1 MRRFLFLCLS
11 FTFLMIG
18 GNLWA
23 QKISMDDAKQRAL
36 QFFAKSSTL
45 SKGKKKVPRKNPR
58 MVTALSSDA
67 YYIFNDESNGGFV
80 VVSGD
85 SRTRSI
91 LGFSESGTFDATAMP
106 ANMYAWLQGYAD
118 EISWLQRQDEDGRF
132 AMATVSNQVSD
143 SERLPIAPL
152 VTTTWNQGVPYNNK
166 TPQYKSGSYYYRS
179 ATGCVA
185 TAMAQVMKFHQWPQ
199 AETAVIPGYT
209 TSSYN
214 MSLSSL
220 AATTFNWEKMRDS
233 YSDDYTTEEADAV
246 ATLMKYCGWS
256 VMMDYGPQSG
266 SRTDLV
272 ADALKYYFDYDSITT
287 QYVSR
292 SYYTYSKWVDLIYH
306 ELKNSRP
313 VVYGGQSSG
322 GGHEFVCDGYVY
334 EDSTDFFHINWGWGG
349 VSDDYFVLSALDP
362 EKQGIGGSTS
372 ADGFHYG
379 QDAVI
384 GIQKPSEGGTV
395 ADIAPNVLD
404 LTLNAMNLS
413 SDTVFMGELV
423 SITLNITNNSADDY
437 DGDIYLGLKTIYN
450 GQSSYSLLEGSD
462 FSIPAGQTKDCVF
475 TYRPETY
482 GVMNF
487 VLYLPNTIG
496 SYTTDG
502 EVAATLT
509 VLKRE
514 TNIYVPVYGSYCD
527 EYIRSQFIVPAA
539 DLKEILYAQI
549 NGMTFS
555 SSLSSVGWGEAEFDV
570 YLSEVG
576 DTSFSDTTLYAWS
589 LLERV
594 YAGNLSVNDYQMKI
608 DFDVPYQY
616 MGKNLLVGIRQTKS
630 GDYAQSKWY
639 GMSAIGASLGG
650 RESKIQIYDFLPAVV
665 FDTTPDVAPVGFATD
680 VTIDYAGGQE
690 ATVTW
695 TCDVAACDI
704 CLNDSLIEN
713 VSSPYKLTGLEYA
726 TSYIVKV
733 RGRTDNEASR
743 WSIPVRFNT
752 ELAEEYCQITLTL
765 TDTYGDG
772 WSGNA
777 IKIVDAL
784 SGIEIGTYTNENL
797 NETKGFSENE
807 QNIHLVRV
815 PSGRDIQFLWVAG
828 SYSSIPS
835 ECMWSVSDVNDEVL
849 FSGKGSNSLTTGDIL
864 FTYHVDCTVTPWR
877 SPSNLIVKEIG
888 SHSVVLEWTENS
900 LVPATEW
907 VVAYKTDS
915 MDSYEEVTT
924 SNNPFTLEGLKDETT
939 YMVKVKPATDEVEKW
954 SDLVYFT
961 TEVICPIPVIVDV
974 TPAPTKATISWT
986 GNGDVYNVRYR
997 RATSVPVVFSDDF
1010 ENGLGQWTIYTE
1022 GEAPQTDGWVSN
1034 SSSAHS
1040 GTHSAIAWSWKSLTT
1055 YNADNW
1061 LVTPQVAFGNELRFW
1076 VRTRMAYPDSCE
1088 VLLSTTGNV
1097 IENFTD
1103 TLRAMGAASDNN
1115 DWTEINIDLSRY
1127 TGQQGY
1133 IAIHHVS
1140 SDCFSLEIDDFA
1152 IYGEADTV
1160 EWTNASTEETSIE
1173 LTGLSPETTYEFQMQ
1188 AVNSEGSSKWTD
1200 LHYFTTMVKNPL
1212 PVNIHSDLMA
1222 DGATLRWTGYG
1233 DSYNVQYR
1241 TTANDDVLFFEDFE
1255 ELKGSSLPEGWTTID
1270 NDGDGNNWFLFTPS
1284 DIIDINDIKGV
1295 PTVMGRSCVTSASY
1309 NKSALTPDNW
1319 LITPLLNLQ
1328 GTMRVYL
1335 RSQDPEWPVEN
1346 FAIYLSTSGTSVED
1360 FSTELVPE
1368 TTATSNYVAYTADLS
1383 AYDGRQG
1390 YIAIRHF
1397 NSTDQFRLN
1406 VDNFGLYGTSSAP
1419 AGEWQEITV
1428 TDTVATLSGLPTN
1441 NGYEYRIRSIVD
1453 GEPGEWTESGEF
1465 ALITLRDEGV
1475 NSKMIINNQ
1484 GKKAHVT
1491 LAGRT
1496 LKKDKNWN
1504 TITLPFNLTLEGSSL
1519 DGAVAKTLNKATMD
1533 ASCVTMTFSD
1543 SLTYIQAGVP
1553 YFVKW
1558 DEGEDIVNPVFS
1570 NVVICSKE
1578 GRHLSYAMG
1587 NVKFVGNYDAFS
1599 VDTLVN
1605 NGIYYMA
1612 GRGIMRHADN
1622 GYVQKACQAYLEF
1635 SDEATKR
1642 WLTIDLDDPMPLGTI
1657 TGKNYTREYGDVN
1670 PVFEFTTEGITLEG
1684 TPEIFCEATATSP
1697 VGTYDIILR
1706 KGTVE
1711 NYYNVKCLMGTLTI
1725 TKAPLTIAA
1734 GTYTKEQWEEMPE
1747 FTLTYT
1753 GFKNNETEDVLIK
1766 QPTVS
1771 CEATVESAPGEYP
1784 VTVSGAKAQNYD
1796 ISYTNGK
1803 LTVLEGPEPYA
1814 ALSNGNTVLTF
1825 YYDKK
1830 KEERHGMNIGPFNPD
1845 FFVWDDERGWGDV
1858 ASLIK
1863 RVVFDKTFAEYKGVT
1878 SIASWFNGCEKLTT
1892 IDGIANLNT
1901 SNVTDMS
1908 FVFDGCSSLTRLDL
1922 SNFNTSNVTDMT
1934 FMFRGCSSLTRLD
1947 ISSFNTSKVTNMG
1960 WMFLG
1965 CSCLTSLDLSSY
1977 NTLNLTAMNGLFKE
1991 CSSLTS
1997 LDLSSFDTSNVT
2009 EMIDVFYGCSS
2020 LTNLDLS
2027 NFCTSNVTNMYAMF
2041 SGCSSLTRL
2050 DVSSFNTSNVTNMY
2064 AMFSGCSSLTR
2075 LDVSSFN
2082 TSNVTYMGWMFS
2094 GCSSLTRLDLSSFN
2108 TSNVTD
2114 MDGMFSDCSS
2124 LTRLDLSS
2132 FNTSNVTDM
2141 YWMFSGC
2148 SSLTSLDVS
2157 NFNTSN
2163 VTSMWYMFKKCSSL
2177 PSLDL
2182 SSFNTSNVT
2191 DMGEMFFG
2199 CSALEAIYVGEKWST
2214 KDVTNSEGMFTGC
2227 TKLVGG
2233 MGTAYSSAHTD
2244 ATYARIDGGTKA
2256 PGYFTEYNSTGITD
2270 ILASGEPFDVYT
2282 INGQM
2287 VRSHV
2292 TSLKGLSKGIYM
2304 VKGKKII
2311 VK

>member
-1 MRRFLFLCLS
+1 
-11 FTFLMIG
+11 MIG

-36 QFFAKSSTL
+36 KFFTKSSTL
-45 SKGKKKVPRKNPR
+45 SKGKKKAPRKNPR
-58 MVTALSSDA
+58 MVTALSNDA
-67 YYIFNDESNGGFV
+67 YYIFNDEYNGGFV

-85 SRTRSI
+85 DRTRSI
-91 LGFSESGTFDATAMP
+91 LGFSESRIFDATEIP

-118 EISWLQRQDEDGRF
+118 EISWLQRQDEDARF
-132 AMATVSNQVSD
+132 AMAMVSNQASD

-166 TPQYKSGSYYYRS
+166 TPQYKSGNYYYRS

-185 TAMAQVMKFHQWPQ
+185 TAMAQVMNFHQWPQ
-199 AETAVIPGYT
+199 AETAVIPGYR

-220 AATTFNWEKMRDS
+220 GATTFNWENMRDS
-233 YSDDYTTEEADAV
+233 YSGDYTTEEADAV

-256 VMMDYGPQSG
+256 VMMDYGPQS
-266 SRTDLV
+266 SSSTNLV
-272 ADALKYYFDYDSITT
+272 ADAFKNYFDYDSITT
-287 QYVSR
+287 QFVSR

-306 ELKNSRP
+306 ELKNRRP
-313 VVYGGQSSG
+313 VVYGGLSSG

-334 EDSTDFFHINWGWGG
+334 EDGTDFFHINWGWGG
-349 VSDDYFVLSALDP
+349 MSDDYFVLSALDP

-372 ADGFHYG
+372 VDGFHYG

-384 GIQKPSEGGTV
+384 GIQKPSDGGTV

-404 LTLNAMNLS
+404 LTLNSMNLS
-413 SDTVFMGELV
+413 SDTIFMGELV
-423 SITLNITNNSADDY
+423 SISLNVTNNSADDY
-437 DGDIYLGLKTIYN
+437 DGDICIGLKTFYF
-450 GQSSYSLLEGSD
+450 GQPRYSLLEGSD
-462 FSIPAGQTKDCVF
+462 FSIPAGQTRDCVF
-475 TYRPETY
+475 TYRPDED

-487 VLYLPNTIG
+487 VLFLPNTIG

-502 EVAATLT
+502 DVAATLT
-509 VLKRE
+509 VVKRE
-514 TNIYVPVYGSYCD
+514 TNSFVPVYGLYCD
-527 EYIRSQFIVPAA
+527 DYIRSQFIVPAA
-539 DLKEILYAQI
+539 DLKEMLYAQI

-555 SSLSSVGWGEAEFDV
+555 SSQSSVGWGEAEFDV

-576 DTSFSDTTLYAWS
+576 DTSFSNATFYDWS
-589 LLERV
+589 SLERV

-616 MGKNLLVGIRQTKS
+616 MGKNLLIGVRQTKS
-630 GDYAQSKWY
+630 GDYARSEWY
-639 GMSAIGASLGG
+639 GMSATGASLGG
-650 RESKIQIYDFLPAVV
+650 RESMIQIFDFLPTVV

-680 VTIDYAGGQE
+680 VTIDYTGGQE
-690 ATVTW
+690 AIVTW
-695 TCDVAACDI
+695 TCDVATCDI

-752 ELAEEYCQITLTL
+752 ELAEEYCQITVTL
-765 TDTYGDG
+765 TDSYGDG

-777 IKIVDAL
+777 IKIVDVL
-784 SGIEIGTYTNENL
+784 SGIEIGAYTNENL
-797 NETKGFSENE
+797 NETTGFSENE

-828 SYSSIPS
+828 SYSS
-835 ECMWSVSDVNDEVL
+835 ECMWSVFDVNDEVL
-849 FSGKGSNSLTTGDIL
+849 FSGKGSNSLNTGDTL
-864 FTYHVDCTVTPWR
+864 FSYHVDCTETPWR
-877 SPSNLIVKEIG
+877 RPSNLNVKEIG
-888 SHSVVLEWTENS
+888 SHSVVIEWTENS
-900 LVPATEW
+900 LIPATEW

-915 MDSYEEVTT
+915 MESYKEVTT

-954 SDLVYFT
+954 SDLVIFT

-986 GNGDVYNVRYR
+986 GKGDVYNVCYR
-997 RATSVPVVFSDDF
+997 RTTSVPVVFSDDF
-1010 ENGLGQWTIYTE
+1010 ENGLDQWTIYTE

-1034 SSSAHS
+1034 SSASAHS
-1040 GTHSAIAWSWKSLTT
+1040 GTHSAIAWSWTSSSA

-1076 VRTRMAYPDSCE
+1076 VCTKKAFPDSCE
-1088 VLLSTTGNV
+1088 VLLSTTGNA

-1103 TLRAMGAASDNN
+1103 TLRAMSAASDNN
-1115 DWTEINIDLSRY
+1115 DWTEINLDLSRY

-1140 SDCFSLEIDDFA
+1140 SDCYSLEIDDFV

-1160 EWTNASTEETSIE
+1160 EWTNASTKETSIE
-1173 LTGLSPETTYEFQMQ
+1173 LAGLSPETTYEFRMQ

-1200 LHYFTTMVKNPL
+1200 MHYFTTMVKNPL
-1212 PVNIHSDLMA
+1212 PANIHSDLMA

-1241 TTANDDVLFFEDFE
+1241 TTANDDVFFFEDFE
-1255 ELKGSSLPEGWTTID
+1255 GLKGSSLPEGWTTID

-1284 DIIDINDIKGV
+1284 DINDVKGV

-1309 NKSALTPDNW
+1309 NRSALTPDNW

-1346 FAIYLSTSGTSVED
+1346 FAIYLSTSGTSVGD

-1383 AYDGRQG
+1383 AYAGRQG

-1406 VDNFGLYGTSSAP
+1406 VDNFGLYGTSSDP

-1428 TDTVATLSGLPTN
+1428 TDTVAMLSGLPTN
-1441 NGYEYRIRSIVD
+1441 NGYEYRIRSIID

-1465 ALITLRDEGV
+1465 ALITLRDEGA
-1475 NSKMIINNQ
+1475 NSKVIINNQ
-1484 GKKAHVT
+1484 GRKAHVT

-1504 TITLPFNLTLEGSSL
+1504 TITLPFNLILEGSYL
-1519 DGAVAKTLNKATMD
+1519 DGAVAKTLNNATMD

-1558 DEGEDIVNPVFS
+1558 DEGEDIVNPEFS
-1570 NVVICSKE
+1570 NVVISSKE
-1578 GRHLSYAMG
+1578 GSHISYAMG

-1605 NGIYYMA
+1605 NGIYYIA
-1612 GRGIMRHADN
+1612 GRGIMGHADN

-1711 NYYNVKCLMGTLTI
+1711 NYYNVKCVMGTLTI
-1725 TKAPLTIAA
+1725 TKAPLNIAA
-1734 GTYTKEQWEEMPE
+1734 GTYTKEQWDVMPE

-1753 GFKNNETEDVLIK
+1753 GFKNNDTIDVLTK
-1766 QPTVS
+1766 LPTVS
-1771 CEATVESAPGEYP
+1771 CEATVGCAPGEYP

-1814 ALSNGNTVLTF
+1814 VLSNGNTVLTF

-1830 KEERHGMNIGPFNPD
+1830 KAERDGMNIGPFNPD
-1845 FFVWDDERGWGDV
+1845 AFGWDDERGWNDV

-1863 RVVFDKTFAEYKGVT
+1863 RVVFDETFAEYKGVT
-1878 SIASWFNGCEKLTT
+1878 STVLWFDGCEKLTT
-1892 IDGIANLNT
+1892 INGIVNLNT

-1908 FVFDGCSSLTRLDL
+1908 CMFSRCSSL
-1922 SNFNTSNVTDMT
+1922 
-1934 FMFRGCSSLTRLD
+1934 
-1947 ISSFNTSKVTNMG
+1947 
-1960 WMFLG
+1960 
-1965 CSCLTSLDLSSY
+1965 
-1977 NTLNLTAMNGLFKE
+1977 A
-1991 CSSLTS
+1991 
-1997 LDLSSFDTSNVT
+1997 
-2009 EMIDVFYGCSS
+2009 
-2020 LTNLDLS
+2020 
-2027 NFCTSNVTNMYAMF
+2027 
-2041 SGCSSLTRL
+2041 
-2050 DVSSFNTSNVTNMY
+2050 
-2064 AMFSGCSSLTR
+2064 
-2075 LDVSSFN
+2075 
-2082 TSNVTYMGWMFS
+2082 
-2094 GCSSLTRLDLSSFN
+2094 RLDLSSFN

-2114 MDGMFSDCSS
+2114 MNTMFSGCTSLKSLNLSGFNTSNVTSMVSMFANCSS
-2124 LTRLDLSS
+2124 LTSLNLGSFNTSNVTDMGWMFFGCSALTSLDLSS
-2132 FNTSNVTDM
+2132 FNTSNVKSMAGMFDDCSSLTSLDVSSFNTSNVTDM
-2141 YWMFSGC
+2141 FWMFSGC
-2148 SSLTSLDVS
+2148 PSLTSLDVS

-2163 VTSMWYMFKKCSSL
+2163 VEAMNALFSGCTSL
-2177 PSLDL
+2177 TSLDL

-2191 DMGEMFFG
+2191 DMWAMFNGCSSLASLDVSSFNTSNVNNMYAMFSTCSSLTSLDVSSFNTAKVTNMQAMFSTCSSLTSLDLSSFNTSNVTYMGGMFFG
-2199 CSALEAIYVGEKWST
+2199 CSALKTIYASEEWST
-2214 KDVTNSEGMFTGC
+2214 ENLTDGNVFSGSEDMFTGC

-2233 MGTAYSSAHTD
+2233 MGTVYSKAHTD

-2256 PGYFTEYNSTGITD
+2256 PGYFTDYNDYNTTEITE
-2270 ILASGEPFDVYT
+2270 ILASGEPYDVFT
-2282 INGQM
+2282 INGQK
-2287 VRSHV
+2287 VRSQA
-2292 TSLKGLSKGIYM
+2292 TSLKGLPKGIY
-2304 VKGKKII
+2304 I
-2311 VK
+2311 VEGRKVAIK

>member
-118 EISWLQRQDEDGRF
+118 EISWLQRQDEDGPF

-185 TAMAQVMKFHQWPQ
+185 TAMAQVMNFHQWPQ
-199 AETAVIPGYT
+199 AETAVIPGYK

-266 SRTDLV
+266 SHSDLV
-272 ADALKYYFDYDSITT
+272 AYALKNYFDYDSITT
-287 QYVSR
+287 QCVSR

-384 GIQKPSEGGTV
+384 GIQKPSDGGTV

-413 SDTVFMGELV
+413 SDTIYMGELV

-462 FSIPAGQTKDCVF
+462 FFIPAGQTKDCVF

-509 VLKRE
+509 VVKRE

-527 EYIRSQFIVPAA
+527 EYIKSQFIVPAEN
-539 DLKEILYAQI
+539 LKEILYAQI

-616 MGKNLLVGIRQTKS
+616 MGENLLVGIRQTKS
-630 GDYAQSKWY
+630 GDYARSEWY

-695 TCDVAACDI
+695 TCDVATCDI

-733 RGRTDNEASR
+733 RGRTDDEASR

-797 NETKGFSENE
+797 NETTGFSENE

-815 PSGRDIQFLWVAG
+815 PSGRDIQFVWVAG
-828 SYSSIPS
+828 SYSSFPS

-849 FSGKGSNSLTTGDIL
+849 FSGKGSKSLTTGDIL

-877 SPSNLIVKEIG
+877 SPSNLNVKEIS

-1076 VRTRMAYPDSCE
+1076 VRTNKAYPDSCE

-1160 EWTNASTEETSIE
+1160 EWTNASTEEASIE

-1255 ELKGSSLPEGWTTID
+1255 DLKGSSLPEGWTTID

-1284 DIIDINDIKGV
+1284 DINDIKGV
-1295 PTVMGRSCVTSASY
+1295 PTVMGKSCVTSESY
-1309 NKSALTPDNW
+1309 DKSALTPDNW

-1383 AYDGRQG
+1383 AYVGQQG

-1441 NGYEYRIRSIVD
+1441 NGYEYRIRSIID

-1475 NSKMIINNQ
+1475 NSKVIINNQ
-1484 GKKAHVT
+1484 GRKAHVT

-1558 DEGEDIVNPVFS
+1558 DEGEDIVNPEFS
-1570 NVVICSKE
+1570 NVVISSKE
-1578 GRHLSYAMG
+1578 GSHLSYAMG

-1622 GYVQKACQAYLEF
+1622 GYVQKACRAYLEF

-1642 WLTIDLDDPMPLGTI
+1642 WLTIDLDDPMPFGTI

-1711 NYYNVKCLMGTLTI
+1711 NYYNVKCVMGTLTI

-1753 GFKNNETEDVLIK
+1753 GFKNNETNDVLIK

-1771 CEATVESAPGEYP
+1771 CEATVESTPGEYP

-1803 LTVLEGPEPYA
+1803 LIVEGPEPYA
-1814 ALSNGNTVLTF
+1814 ALSNDNTVLTF

-1830 KEERHGMNIGPFNPD
+1830 KAERDGMNIGPFD
-1845 FFVWDDERGWGDV
+1845 QEMTIWDDERGWGDV

-1863 RVVFDKTFAEYKGVT
+1863 LVVFDGTFAEYKGLT
-1878 SIASWFNGCEKLTT
+1878 STAVWFYRCEKLTT
-1892 IDGIANLNT
+1892 IKGIANLNT

-1908 FVFDGCSSLTRLDL
+1908 C
-1922 SNFNTSNVTDMT
+1922 
-1934 FMFRGCSSLTRLD
+1934 
-1947 ISSFNTSKVTNMG
+1947 
-1960 WMFLG
+1960 MFLG
-1965 CSCLTSLDLSSY
+1965 CSSLASLDL
-1977 NTLNLTAMNGLFKE
+1977 
-1991 CSSLTS
+1991 
-1997 LDLSSFDTSNVT
+1997 
-2009 EMIDVFYGCSS
+2009 
-2020 LTNLDLS
+2020 
-2027 NFCTSNVTNMYAMF
+2027 
-2041 SGCSSLTRL
+2041 
-2050 DVSSFNTSNVTNMY
+2050 SSFNTSNVIDMNS
-2064 AMFSGCSSLTR
+2064 MFSGCTSLK
-2075 LDVSSFN
+2075 
-2082 TSNVTYMGWMFS
+2082 
-2094 GCSSLTRLDLSSFN
+2094 RLDLSSFN
-2108 TSNVTD
+2108 TSNVTS
-2114 MDGMFSDCSS
+2114 MCTMFCDCSS
-2124 LTRLDLSS
+2124 LTSLDLSGFNTSNVTDMSWMFEGCSSLKSLDLSGFNTSNVTDMAGMFEDCSSLTSLDVSS

-2141 YWMFSGC
+2141 FWMFEGC

-2163 VTSMWYMFKKCSSL
+2163 VEYMNALFSGCTSL
-2177 PSLDL
+2177 TSLDL

-2191 DMGEMFFG
+2191 DMWAMFDGCSSLASLELSSFNTAKVTNMYAMFFG
-2199 CSALEAIYVGEKWST
+2199 CSSLEKIYVGGKWST
-2214 KDVTNSEGMFTGC
+2214 KKVTNSEGMFTDC

-2233 MGTAYSSAHTD
+2233 MGTVYSRAHTD
-2244 ATYARIDGGTKA
+2244 ATYARIDGGSKA
-2256 PGYFTEYNSTGITD
+2256 PGYFTEYNLTEIAD

-2282 INGQM
+2282 INGQK
-2287 VRSHV
+2287 VRSQV
-2292 TSLKGLSKGIYM
+2292 TSFKGLPKGIYM